1 MLPSK
6 IRWFKGCALK
16 TASQETVGPIVI
28 DKLFFNLLSFY
39 AFVNKIALNNCVLL
53 FATTFGFIESRQ
65 IILTIRLSHW
75 SIPNETFR
83 SSKPGHGCRWS
94 QLQIVIISTDFLD
107 SHSTE
112 HHRVAA
118 NNFNKSKLIS
128 TNITSRVSRLWRHRK
143 IATMRTVIGKT
154 GNYKVFRER
163 MYTVVRKY
171 VDTLVDCIYISVN
184 STRLL
189 LI

>member
-1 MLPSK
+1 ML
-6 IRWFKGCALK
+6 
-16 TASQETVGPIVI
+16 
-28 DKLFFNLLSFY
+28 
-39 AFVNKIALNNCVLL
+39 
-53 FATTFGFIESRQ
+53 RQ
-65 IILTIRLSHW
+65 VYKFTRNRTNSGKQVLTIRLGHW

-83 SSKPGHGCRWS
+83 SSKTGHGSRWS
-94 QLQIVIISTDFLD
+94 SLQIVIISTDFLD

-154 GNYKVFRER
+154 GNCKVFRER

-171 VDTLVDCIYISVN
+171 VDTLVDYIYISIN
-184 STRLL
+184 SIPLYFFRDLRVKLL
-189 LI
+189 HSRVCFVSILCFTYKNEKYHLLHKRQNTNENRTL